1 MPDIISVPSASVH
14 SLPLRKRRALLH
26 GLVLGTLACSAH
38 RTLAQSLIVTP
49 AQTEGPFYPDRLP
62 LDQDN
67 DLVRVKGHQAP
78 AAGEVTDLTGRLV
91 DLRGNPLGGVTVE
104 IWQVDHNGHYI
115 HTRDAGAKND
125 ANFQGFGRFETG
137 QAGEYR
143 FRTIK
148 PVPYPGRTPHIHVKL
163 RKGGREL
170 LTTQLYVQGH
180 PLNARD
186 GVLRGIRDPQQRAA
200 VMVPFVPSREHSGE
214 LAARF
219 DIVLGLTPQV

>member
-1 MPDIISVPSASVH
+1 MSTDACIGVEM
-14 SLPLRKRRALLH
+14 KRRTLLKSLLA
-26 GLVLGTLACSAH
+26 GSLAGGTDVA
-38 RTLAQSLIVTP
+38 LAQGLIATP
-49 AQTEGPFYPDRLP
+49 AQTEGPFYPDKLP

-67 DLVRVKGHQAP
+67 NLVFINGRQTP
-78 AAGEVTDLTGRLV
+78 AAGEITDLTGRIL
-91 DLRGNPLGGVTVE
+91 DLHGKPLSGVTIE

-115 HTRDAGAKND
+115 HSADASAEND

-137 QAGEYR
+137 RNGEYR

-163 RKGGREL
+163 RKGGLEL

-180 PLNARD
+180 PLNERD
-186 GVLRGIRDPQQRAA
+186 GVLRGIRDTRQRQS
-200 VMVPFVPSREHSGE
+200 VMVPFLPSKDHQGE

-219 DIVLGLTPQV
+219 DIVLGAAPEV